1 MSITPGSYTVEV
13 SKDGY
18 VTGRYNVVATT
29 SDDVTSMAL
38 SPTLPQDEYRI
49 ILTCGDTPRDLDS
62 HLTLRSGG
70 EKRLHVCYY
79 HKSDSVDGGRISA
92 RLDLDDTTSF
102 GPETVTMTV
111 DVASLGENE
120 LIGYFVHDYSN
131 RSRPDSRDGISPA
144 GELSHESNSGSVG

>member
-1 MSITPGSYTVEV
+1 M
-13 SKDGY
+13 
-18 VTGRYNVVATT
+18 
-29 SDDVTSMAL
+29 
-38 SPTLPQDEYRI
+38 
-49 ILTCGDTPRDLDS
+49 
-62 HLTLRSGG
+62 
-70 EKRLHVCYY
+70 HVCYY

-131 RSRPDSRDGISPA
+131 RSRPDSR
-144 GELSHESNSGSVG
+144 ELSLSGAFVRVYSGNGPWQRITFPGTRVRGPCGMCSTSAEMGSFPQAS